1 MKFQILIPAT
11 HFLLLN
17 THHALAEDPNAETN
31 YIASVCTPPKAPDQ
45 SEPAPCIDARY
56 IRVACEPNGTSPPA
70 LDAHAQCMC
79 HGSYFASYMGC
90 VSCLLFHG
98 AISQR
103 NFTYTSR
110 VLSSASDMLCTGA
123 PTAAFATLL
132 SEVQTGVPQPTTGDA
147 VLSDRKSGDAAVS
160 LYYTTSGPQGPGV
173 ITGSATAAAATS
185 GTLDLGILPPTAG
198 PTSSNVAVPTGVAG
212 GGRGA
217 LFAVAVVGGALVA
230 VL

>member
-1 MKFQILIPAT
+1 MKPQILIPAT
-11 HFLLLN
+11 HFLLSA
-17 THHALAEDPNAETN
+17 HHVLADDPNAETN
-31 YIASVCTPPKAPDQ
+31 YIASVCTPPDAPDQ
-45 SEPAPCIDARY
+45 SDPAPCIDVRY
-56 IRVACEPNGTSPPA
+56 IRMACEPNGTSPLA

-79 HGSYFASYMGC
+79 HGSYFAEYMGC

-103 NFTYTSR
+103 NYTYTSQ
-110 VLSSASDMLCTGA
+110 VLSSASDMLCTGT

-132 SEVQTGVPQPTTGDA
+132 SEVQTGVPEPTTGDT

-160 LYYTTSGPQGPGV
+160 LYYTTSGAQGPGF
-173 ITGSATAAAATS
+173 ITGSATAATATS

-198 PTSSNVAVPTGVAG
+198 STSSNGAAPTGVAG

-217 LFAVAVVGGALVA
+217 LFAAAVGGALVA
-230 VL
+230 AI